1 VADSNQREV
10 QSADASVHTLTFEN
24 LRVGDR
30 FPLGSH
36 AVTRDEIIEFASKY
50 DPQPYHLSD
59 AGAAANPIFGR
70 LSASGWHTAAITNLL
85 ITRFLNGTR
94 LVGIAG
100 IGVDELRWFK
110 PVYAGDVLSGALE
123 ILEARI
129 SASRPD
135 RVVIFMRAS
144 LGNQD
149 GLAVSMLTQSGI
161 FARTPRTLP

>member
-24 LRVGDR
+24 LKVGDR

-36 AVTRDEIIEFASKY
+36 AVTRDEILEFASKY
-50 DPQPYHLSD
+50 DPHPYHLSD
-59 AGAAANPIFGR
+59 AGAEANPIFER

-100 IGVDELRWFK
+100 IGVDEVRWLK
-110 PVYAGDVLSGALE
+110 PVYAGDVLSGELE

-135 RVVIFMRAS
+135 RVVIFMRAT
-144 LGNQD
+144 LGNQA

-161 FARTPRTLP
+161 FARAPRTIP